1 MSTAVDDDLFDIAA
15 DESILECLNLEKP
28 KSFFLYAGAG
38 SGKTR
43 SLVEAIRIVCRDQG
57 RQLSLTGQRIGV
69 ITYTNAACDEIK
81 QRLEFDP
88 RVEVSTIHAFA
99 WSLIGGYNGDIRQWV
114 AARMLQDIAEL
125 EEAQAKGRAG
135 SKAAIDRERSIESK
149 QRRHA
154 GLDAIQRFIY
164 SPTGDNRTRDALN
177 HAEVIAMTADFL
189 TAKPGLRRLLVTRFP
204 ILLIDESQDTN
215 RRLMEAL
222 LDVQVA
228 HRGTFCLGLFGDTM
242 QRIYADGKTGL
253 ADAIPDDWARP
264 RKKMNHRCPTRI
276 IELINKVRLDDD
288 GQAQRPRSDAPEGII
303 RLFVLPHSTDDKST
317 AEAAIAAR
325 MAVVT
330 GDPDWAAG
338 SEAIKTLA
346 LEHMM
351 SARRFGFEAFF
362 EPLYAV
368 ERIRTGFLDGSGAG
382 IGLFTREILP
392 LAKAL
397 QAGDRFAIT
406 AVIRRTSPLL
416 DRDALE
422 DAGEKQHELLH
433 RAKLACD
440 GLLALVAGSEIPT
453 LRDVLRY
460 VADVQ
465 LFTIP
470 DILAP
475 FTGADEG
482 GTDAGDD
489 DGEEEVDIKSETSA
503 WRLALEA
510 PFDQIDKYDRYVRGV
525 SQFDT
530 HQGVKGLEFPR
541 VMVIISDEE
550 ARGFLFNYDKLFG
563 AKEKSRTDLENE
575 AAGKETTIDRTRRL
589 FYVTCSRAEQSL
601 AVVYY
606 AADPAASRDA
616 MIRQGW
622 FEPDEIEIIGLQDQS
637 SLPVGA
643 Q

>member
-1 MSTAVDDDLFDIAA
+1 MSSASSDDVFNAAA
-15 DESILECLNLEKP
+15 DETILACLDLDTP
-28 KSFFLYAGAG
+28 QSFFLYAGAG

-57 RQLSLTGQRIGV
+57 RRLSLAGQKIGV

-99 WSLIGGYNGDIRQWV
+99 WSLIRGYDTDIRRWV

-125 EEAQAKGRAG
+125 EEAQAKGRG
-135 SKAAIDRERSIESK
+135 GKASADRARSIENK
-149 QRRHA
+149 GRRHA

-189 TAKPGLRRLLVTRFP
+189 TSKPGLRRLLVTRFP
-204 ILLIDESQDTN
+204 ILLIDESQDTS
-215 RRLMEAL
+215 RRLMDAL
-222 LDVQVA
+222 LDVQA
-228 HRGTFCLGLFGDTM
+228 AYRDSFILGLFGDTM

-253 ADAIPDDWARP
+253 AEAIPADWAKP
-264 RKKMNHRCPTRI
+264 RKEMNHRCPTRV
-276 IELINKVRLDDD
+276 IELINKVRRDDD
-288 GQAQRPRSDAPEGII
+288 GQEQRPRSDAAVGVV
-303 RLFVLPHSTDDKST
+303 RLFLLPHTTSDKSA
-317 AEAAIAAR
+317 AEAAVAAR
-325 MAVVT
+325 MAEIA
-330 GDPDWAAG
+330 GDPAWADG

-351 SARRFGFEAFF
+351 SARRFGFEQFF

-368 ERIRTGFLDGSGAG
+368 QRINTGLLDGSAAG
-382 IGLFTREILP
+382 LGTFTREVLP
-392 LAKAL
+392 LVKAL
-397 QAGDRFAIT
+397 RVGDRFAT
-406 AVIRRTSPLL
+406 AAVIRKSSPLL
-416 DRDALE
+416 DQDALM
-422 DAGEKQHELLH
+422 DAGEEQQELLR
-433 RAKLACD
+433 RAKAACD
-440 GLLALVAGSEIPT
+440 GLLALVDNASPAS

-460 VADVQ
+460 VAEQ
-465 LFTIP
+465 RLFAIP
-470 DILAP
+470 DVLLPFVAP
-475 FTGADEG
+475 DKIAEDGE
-482 GTDAGDD
+482 DAS
-489 DGEEEVDIKSETSA
+489 DGEEEVDVKSETAA
-503 WRLALEA
+503 WRQALEA
-510 PFDQIDKYDRYVRGV
+510 PFNQIDRYDRYVRGV

-563 AKEKSRTDLENE
+563 AKEKSKTDLDNE

-606 AADPAASRDA
+606 AANPAASRDA
-616 MIRQGW
+616 MIGQGW
-622 FEPDEIEIIGLQDQS
+622 FVAEEIEIM
-637 SLPVGA
+637 A
-643 Q
+643 